1 MSCGRFFSKEEL
13 AYEQTF
19 DNSGYV
25 LDMFSYEKGY
35 MKLIK
40 KAIREK
46 KALTREDFI
55 DLYGLKNVELLE
67 SLANA

>member
-13 AYEQTF
+13 EYEQTF
-19 DNSGYV
+19 DNGGYV

-35 MKLIK
+35 MRLIK

-46 KALTREDFI
+46 KAITRADFES
-55 DLYGLKNVELLE
+55 LYGKDNAEYLE
-67 SLANA
+67 YLANV